1 MRYNYEKLKIFGTQV
16 MIQAGLEPD
25 EAALFTENLLYA
37 DSRGMGSHG
46 ISRLINYSKRVKCGV
61 ITPGANAEIVQE
73 APSVLVID
81 GHNGVGAKIARQAM
95 DLCVERAKTTGCC
108 AATVRNGNH
117 FGAGAF
123 YTKYAAQK
131 GMIAFMVSNSEAAVA
146 PIGGAKA
153 MLGTNP
159 LGVAAFS

>member
-108 AATVRNGNH
+108 AATISSIAPSTVFSSSASGCHVRL
-117 FGAGAF
+117 
-123 YTKYAAQK
+123 YAAPS
-131 GMIAFMVSNSEAAVA
+131 IHFATSLS
-146 PIGGAKA
+146 
-153 MLGTNP
+153 
-159 LGVAAFS
+159 